1 MYDSGI
7 HSRLAKAVSIL
18 CKQYISEKDATD
30 SYENSEH
37 MLLLLLNLVVIAVV
51 LLAVHRST
59 VSARQADIWTERQSK
74 EKQKPDKV

>member
-1 MYDSGI
+1 M
-7 HSRLAKAVSIL
+7 AKAVSIL

-37 MLLLLLNLVVIAVV
+37 MLLLLNLVVIAVV

-74 EKQKPDKV
+74 EKQKPDKVSGNLDNI

>member
-1 MYDSGI
+1 MTQG
-7 HSRLAKAVSIL
+7 SINVWL
-18 CKQYISEKDATD
+18 KQFLFSANYISEKDATD

-37 MLLLLLNLVVIAVV
+37 MLLLLNLVVIAVV

-59 VSARQADIWTERQSK
+59 VSARQADIWMERQSK